1 MSDPPV
7 AEKRTAPQTPR
18 QNEEQNGPSPSTKP
32 SARKRSRRAAPS
44 NESPTRARS
53 QQPGGTPGMLTLVEA
68 ADGSRVIGAGM
79 PVRKDGKVVGRG
91 DLVIR

>member
-1 MSDPPV
+1 MGCAREPEDEVYVLGMDGEEYTLPI
-7 AEKRTAPQTPR
+7 PR
-18 QNEEQNGPSPSTKP
+18 
-32 SARKRSRRAAPS
+32 
-44 NESPTRARS
+44 
-53 QQPGGTPGMLTLVEA
+53 TLVEA